1 MRFDKGKI
9 KDYYLFT
16 TDVENVF
23 INEYMTEAP
32 GDYVKAYLYGL
43 FCSEHG
49 MALKSALMA
58 EVLRMD
64 EDRLREA
71 WEYWERMN
79 VVEIREDEDDYTV
92 IFLNL
97 REQLYSGEQAALK
110 AASKPAEK
118 EEADVIGSGSEGDF
132 RKLTEAAE
140 DMLGRPLNGKELQ
153 EIGSW
158 TKDLG
163 VTDEVIYEAFDYCTE
178 IGKTG
183 INYISKV
190 VLAWAKEGLKTGDMV
205 KAYLEKTSERQ
216 GSYRRILNSLGLK
229 RNITEAERRMVDSW
243 MDEMHFSMDRILEA
257 CEKAGFTQNPNLRY
271 VNKVLENWKQEA
283 DTWGRDVNQ
292 RVNVSQNTLNKYYE
306 YLRSQAEKRAEG
318 RRREVYDKLPEI
330 RQIDINLQSL
340 SSRIS
345 RGLLGG
351 STVSDMDSVKQEI
364 RNLEKERA
372 ILLTENNYALDYT
385 DVKYLCPKCSDTGI
399 DENGRR
405 CSCARER
412 MGEAELWQNG
422 KL

>member
-1 MRFDKGKI
+1 MKFDKGKT

-32 GDYVKAYLYGL
+32 GEYVKAYLYGL

-49 MALKSALMA
+49 MELKSALMA
-58 EVLRMD
+58 EVLHMD

-79 VVEIREDEDDYTV
+79 VVAIEEEDDDYTV
-92 IFLNL
+92 VFLSL
-97 REQLYSGEQAALK
+97 REQLFSGEQGVERAIEM
-110 AASKPAEK
+110 SDEVIDED
-118 EEADVIGSGSEGDF
+118 EEF
-132 RKLTEAAE
+132 KRLTEAAE
-140 DMLGRPLNGKELQ
+140 DLLGRPLNGRELQ

-158 TKDLG
+158 TKELG
-163 VTDEVIYEAFDYCTE
+163 VPVEVIYEAFDYCAE
-178 IGKTG
+178 IGKTS

-190 VLAWAKEGLKTGDMV
+190 ILAWAKEGLTNREMV
-205 KAYLEKTSERQ
+205 KEFLEKTSERQ
-216 GSYRRILNSLGLK
+216 GIYRKILNSLGLK
-229 RNITEAERRMVDSW
+229 RNVTEAEKRLVDSW
-243 MDEMHFSMDRILEA
+243 LDDMKFSLERILEA
-257 CEKAGFTQNPNLRY
+257 CEKAGFTQSPNLRY

-306 YLRSQAEKRAEG
+306 YLRNQAEKRAEG
-318 RRREVYDKLPEI
+318 RRQEVYNKLPEI

-340 SSRIS
+340 SSKIS

-351 STVSDMDSVKQEI
+351 STVQDMNTVRQEI

-399 DENGRR
+399 DENGQR

>member
-1 MRFDKGKI
+1 MKFDKGKT

-32 GDYVKAYLYGL
+32 GEYVKAYLYGL

-49 MALKSALMA
+49 MELKSALMA
-58 EVLRMD
+58 EVLHMD

-79 VVEIREDEDDYTV
+79 VVAIEEEEDDYTV
-92 IFLNL
+92 VFLSL
-97 REQLYSGEQAALK
+97 REQLFSGEQGVERAIDM
-110 AASKPAEK
+110 SDEVMDED
-118 EEADVIGSGSEGDF
+118 EEF
-132 RKLTEAAE
+132 KRLTEAAE
-140 DMLGRPLNGKELQ
+140 DMLGRPLNGRELQ
-153 EIGSW
+153 EIDSW
-158 TKDLG
+158 TKELG
-163 VTDEVIYEAFDYCTE
+163 VPGEVIHEAFDYCVE
-178 IGKTG
+178 IGKPS

-190 VLAWAKEGLKTGDMV
+190 ILAWAKEGLTDRKMV
-205 KAYLEKTSERQ
+205 KEYLEKTSERQ
-216 GSYRRILNSLGLK
+216 GIYRRILNSLGLK
-229 RNITEAERRMVDSW
+229 RNVTEAEKRLVDSW
-243 MDEMHFSMDRILEA
+243 LDDMKFSPERILEA
-257 CEKAGFTQNPNLRY
+257 CEKAGFTQSPNLRY

-306 YLRSQAEKRAEG
+306 YLRNQAEKRAEG
-318 RRREVYDKLPEI
+318 RRQEVYNKLPEI

-340 SSRIS
+340 SSKIS

-351 STVSDMDSVKQEI
+351 STVQDMNSVRQEI

-399 DENGRR
+399 DENGQR
-405 CSCARER
+405 CSCTRER

>member
-1 MRFDKGKI
+1 MKFDKGKI

-49 MALKSALMA
+49 MALKAALMA

-79 VVEIREDEDDYTV
+79 VVSIEEEEDDYTIV
-92 IFLNL
+92 FLNL
-97 REQLYSGEQAALK
+97 REQLFSGEQGVERAIEMSDEPYDKDTAFK
-110 AASKPAEK
+110 
-118 EEADVIGSGSEGDF
+118 
-132 RKLTEAAE
+132 RLTEAAE

-158 TKDLG
+158 TSEFG
-163 VTDEVIYEAFDYCTE
+163 ISDEVIYEAFDYCSG

-183 INYISKV
+183 INYVSKV
-190 VLAWAKEGLKTGDMV
+190 VLAWAKEGLRTREMV
-205 KAYLEKTSERQ
+205 KEYLEKTSERQ
-216 GSYRRILNSLGLK
+216 GAYRRILNSLGLK
-229 RNITEAERRMVDSW
+229 RNITEAEKRLVDSW
-243 MDEMHFSMDRILEA
+243 LDHMHFSMERVLEA
-257 CEKAGFTQNPNLRY
+257 CEKAGFTQSPNLRY

-283 DTWGRDVNQ
+283 DAWGRDVNQ
-292 RVNVSQNTLNKYYE
+292 RTNVSQNTLNKYYE
-306 YLRSQAEKRAEG
+306 YLRNQAEKRAEG
-318 RRREVYDKLPEI
+318 RKQEVYDKLPEI

-351 STVSDMDSVKQEI
+351 SSVQDMNSIRQEI
-364 RNLEKERA
+364 RDLEKERA

-385 DVKYLCPKCSDTGI
+385 DVKYLCAKCGDTGI
-399 DENGRR
+399 DENGQR
-405 CSCARER
+405 CSCAKER

-422 KL
+422 RL

>member
-1 MRFDKGKI
+1 MKFDKGKT

-32 GDYVKAYLYGL
+32 GEYVKAYLYGL

-49 MALKSALMA
+49 MELKSALMA
-58 EVLRMD
+58 EVLHMD

-79 VVEIREDEDDYTV
+79 VVAIEEEEDDYTV
-92 IFLNL
+92 VFLSL
-97 REQLYSGEQAALK
+97 REQLFSGEQGVERAIDM
-110 AASKPAEK
+110 SDEVMDED
-118 EEADVIGSGSEGDF
+118 EEF
-132 RKLTEAAE
+132 KRLTEAAE
-140 DMLGRPLNGKELQ
+140 DMLGRPLNGRELQ
-153 EIGSW
+153 EIDSW
-158 TKDLG
+158 TKELG
-163 VTDEVIYEAFDYCTE
+163 VPGEVIHEAFDYCVE
-178 IGKTG
+178 IGKPS

-190 VLAWAKEGLKTGDMV
+190 ILAWAKEGLTNREMV
-205 KAYLEKTSERQ
+205 KEFLEKTSERQ
-216 GSYRRILNSLGLK
+216 GIYRKILNSLGLK
-229 RNITEAERRMVDSW
+229 RNVTEAEKRLVDSW
-243 MDEMHFSMDRILEA
+243 LDDMKFSLERILEA
-257 CEKAGFTQNPNLRY
+257 CEKAGFTQSPNLRY

-306 YLRSQAEKRAEG
+306 YLRNQAEKRAEG
-318 RRREVYDKLPEI
+318 RRQEVYNKLPEI

-340 SSRIS
+340 SSKIS

-351 STVSDMDSVKQEI
+351 STVQDMNSVRQEI

-385 DVKYLCPKCSDTGI
+385 DVKYLCSKCSDTGI
-399 DENGRR
+399 DENGQR

>member
-1 MRFDKGKI
+1 MKFDKGKT

-16 TDVENVF
+16 TDVENVY

-32 GDYVKAYLYGL
+32 GEYVKAYLYGL

-49 MALKSALMA
+49 MELKSALMA
-58 EVLRMD
+58 EVLHMD

-79 VVEIREDEDDYTV
+79 VVAIEEEDDDYTV
-92 IFLNL
+92 IFLSL
-97 REQLYSGEQAALK
+97 REQLFSGEQGVERAIEM
-110 AASKPAEK
+110 SDEVIDGD
-118 EEADVIGSGSEGDF
+118 EEF
-132 RKLTEAAE
+132 KRLTEAAE
-140 DMLGRPLNGKELQ
+140 DMLGRPLNGRELQ
-153 EIGSW
+153 EIDSW
-158 TKDLG
+158 TKELG
-163 VTDEVIYEAFDYCTE
+163 VPGEVIHEAFDYCVE
-178 IGKTG
+178 IGKPS

-190 VLAWAKEGLKTGDMV
+190 ILAWAKEGLTDRKMV
-205 KAYLEKTSERQ
+205 KEYLEKTSERQ
-216 GSYRRILNSLGLK
+216 GIYRRILNSLGLK
-229 RNITEAERRMVDSW
+229 RNVTEAEKRLVDSW
-243 MDEMHFSMDRILEA
+243 LDDMKFSPERILEA
-257 CEKAGFTQNPNLRY
+257 CEKAGFTQSPNLRY

-306 YLRSQAEKRAEG
+306 YLRNQAEKRAEG
-318 RRREVYDKLPEI
+318 RRQEVYNKLPEI

-340 SSRIS
+340 SSKIS

-351 STVSDMDSVKQEI
+351 STVQDMNSVRQEI

-399 DENGRR
+399 DENGQR
-405 CSCARER
+405 CSCTRER

>member
-1 MRFDKGKI
+1 MKFDKGKT

-16 TDVENVF
+16 TDVENVY

-32 GDYVKAYLYGL
+32 GEYVKAYLYGL

-49 MALKSALMA
+49 MELKSALMA
-58 EVLRMD
+58 EVLHMD

-79 VVEIREDEDDYTV
+79 VVAIEEEDDDYTV
-92 IFLNL
+92 IFLSL
-97 REQLYSGEQAALK
+97 REQLFSGEQGVERAIEM
-110 AASKPAEK
+110 SDEVIDGD
-118 EEADVIGSGSEGDF
+118 EEF
-132 RKLTEAAE
+132 KRLTEAAE
-140 DMLGRPLNGKELQ
+140 DMLGRPLNGRELQ

-158 TKDLG
+158 TNELG
-163 VTDEVIYEAFDYCTE
+163 VSGEVIQEAFDYCIE
-178 IGKTG
+178 IGKPS
-183 INYISKV
+183 INYISTV
-190 VLAWAKEGLKTGDMV
+190 ILAWAKEGLTDREMV
-205 KAYLEKTSERQ
+205 KEYLEKNSERQ
-216 GSYRRILNSLGLK
+216 GIYRKILNSLGLK
-229 RNITEAERRMVDSW
+229 RNVTEAEKRLVDSW
-243 MDEMHFSMDRILEA
+243 LDDMKFSLERILEA
-257 CEKAGFTQNPNLRY
+257 CEKAGFTQSPNLRY

-306 YLRSQAEKRAEG
+306 YLRNQAEKRAEG
-318 RRREVYDKLPEI
+318 RRQEVYNKLPEI

-340 SSRIS
+340 SSKIS

-351 STVSDMDSVKQEI
+351 STVQDMNTVRQEI

-385 DVKYLCPKCSDTGI
+385 DVKYLCPKCGDTGI
-399 DENGRR
+399 DENGQR

>member
-1 MRFDKGKI
+1 MKFDKGKT

-16 TDVENVF
+16 TDVENVY

-32 GDYVKAYLYGL
+32 GEYVKAYLYGL

-49 MALKSALMA
+49 MELKSALMA
-58 EVLRMD
+58 EVLHMD

-79 VVEIREDEDDYTV
+79 VVAIEEEEDDYTV
-92 IFLNL
+92 VFLSL
-97 REQLYSGEQAALK
+97 REQLFSGEQGVERAIDM
-110 AASKPAEK
+110 SDEVMDED
-118 EEADVIGSGSEGDF
+118 EEF
-132 RKLTEAAE
+132 KHLTEAAE
-140 DMLGRPLNGKELQ
+140 DMLGRPLNGRELQ
-153 EIGSW
+153 EIDSW
-158 TKDLG
+158 TKELG
-163 VTDEVIYEAFDYCTE
+163 VPGEVIHEAFDYCVE
-178 IGKTG
+178 IGKPS

-190 VLAWAKEGLKTGDMV
+190 ILAWAKEGLTDREMV
-205 KAYLEKTSERQ
+205 KEYLEKTSERQ
-216 GSYRRILNSLGLK
+216 GIYRRILNSLGLK
-229 RNITEAERRMVDSW
+229 RNVTEAEKRLVDSW
-243 MDEMHFSMDRILEA
+243 LDDMKFSPERILEA
-257 CEKAGFTQNPNLRY
+257 CEKAGFTQSPNLRY

-306 YLRSQAEKRAEG
+306 YLRNQAEKRAEG
-318 RRREVYDKLPEI
+318 RRQEVYNKLPEI

-340 SSRIS
+340 SSKIS

-351 STVSDMDSVKQEI
+351 STVQDMNSVRQEI

-399 DENGRR
+399 DENGQR
-405 CSCARER
+405 CSCTRER

>member
-1 MRFDKGKI
+1 MKFDKGKT

-32 GDYVKAYLYGL
+32 GEYVKAYLYGL

-49 MALKSALMA
+49 MELKSALMA
-58 EVLRMD
+58 EVLHMD

-79 VVEIREDEDDYTV
+79 VVAIEEEDDDYTV
-92 IFLNL
+92 IFLSL
-97 REQLYSGEQAALK
+97 REQLFSGEQGVERAIEM
-110 AASKPAEK
+110 SDEVIDED
-118 EEADVIGSGSEGDF
+118 EEF
-132 RKLTEAAE
+132 KRLTEAAE
-140 DMLGRPLNGKELQ
+140 DLLGRPLNGRELQ

-158 TKDLG
+158 TKELG
-163 VTDEVIYEAFDYCTE
+163 VPVEVIYEAFDYCAE
-178 IGKTG
+178 IGKTS

-190 VLAWAKEGLKTGDMV
+190 ILAWAKEGLTNREMV
-205 KAYLEKTSERQ
+205 KEFLEKTSERQ
-216 GSYRRILNSLGLK
+216 GIYRKILNSLGLK
-229 RNITEAERRMVDSW
+229 RNVTEAEKRLVDSW
-243 MDEMHFSMDRILEA
+243 LDDMKFSLERILEA
-257 CEKAGFTQNPNLRY
+257 CEKAGFTQSPNLRY

-306 YLRSQAEKRAEG
+306 YLRNQAEKRAEG
-318 RRREVYDKLPEI
+318 RRQEVYNKLPEI

-340 SSRIS
+340 SSKIS

-351 STVSDMDSVKQEI
+351 STVQDMNSVRQEI

-399 DENGRR
+399 DENGQR
-405 CSCARER
+405 CSCTRER

>member
-1 MRFDKGKI
+1 MKFDKGKT

-32 GDYVKAYLYGL
+32 GEYVKAYLYGL

-49 MALKSALMA
+49 MELKSALMA
-58 EVLRMD
+58 EVLHMD

-79 VVEIREDEDDYTV
+79 VVAIEEEDDDYTV
-92 IFLNL
+92 VFLSL
-97 REQLYSGEQAALK
+97 REQLFSGEQGVERAIDM
-110 AASKPAEK
+110 SDEVMDED
-118 EEADVIGSGSEGDF
+118 EEF
-132 RKLTEAAE
+132 KRLTEAAE
-140 DMLGRPLNGKELQ
+140 DMLGRPLNGRDLQ
-153 EIGSW
+153 EIDSW
-158 TKDLG
+158 TKELG
-163 VTDEVIYEAFDYCTE
+163 VPGEVIHEAFDYCVE
-178 IGKTG
+178 IGKPS

-190 VLAWAKEGLKTGDMV
+190 ILAWAKEGLTDRKMV
-205 KAYLEKTSERQ
+205 KEYLEKTSERQ
-216 GSYRRILNSLGLK
+216 GIYRRILNSLGLK
-229 RNITEAERRMVDSW
+229 RNVTEAEKRLVDSW
-243 MDEMHFSMDRILEA
+243 LDDMKFSPERILEA
-257 CEKAGFTQNPNLRY
+257 CEKAGFTQSPNLRY

-306 YLRSQAEKRAEG
+306 YLRNQAEKRAEG
-318 RRREVYDKLPEI
+318 RRQEVYNKLPEI

-340 SSRIS
+340 SSKIS

-351 STVSDMDSVKQEI
+351 STVQDMNSVRQEI

-399 DENGRR
+399 DENGQR
-405 CSCARER
+405 CSCTRER

>member
-178 IGKTG
+178 ILARGLAN
-183 INYISKV
+183 IYWNFDPDV
-190 VLAWAKEGLKTGDMV
+190 VVVGGSIDAHHPVYLQTALK
-205 KAYLEKTSERQ
+205 K
-216 GSYRRILNSLGLK
+216 
-229 RNITEAERRMVDSW
+229 AERYLPAPDSL
-243 MDEMHFSMDRILEA
+243 HI
-257 CEKAGFTQNPNLRY
+257 EKARFGDD
-271 VNKVLENWKQEA
+271 A
-283 DTWGRDVNQ
+283 
-292 RVNVSQNTLNKYYE
+292 
-306 YLRSQAEKRAEG
+306 
-318 RRREVYDKLPEI
+318 
-330 RQIDINLQSL
+330 
-340 SSRIS
+340 
-345 RGLLGG
+345 GLVG
-351 STVSDMDSVKQEI
+351 
-364 RNLEKERA
+364 A
-372 ILLTENNYALDYT
+372 ALL
-385 DVKYLCPKCSDTGI
+385 VG
-399 DENGRR
+399 
-405 CSCARER
+405 
-412 MGEAELWQNG
+412 
-422 KL
+422 

>member
-1 MRFDKGKI
+1 MKFDKGKT

-16 TDVENVF
+16 TDVENVY

-32 GDYVKAYLYGL
+32 GEYVKAYLYGL

-49 MALKSALMA
+49 MELKSALMA
-58 EVLRMD
+58 EVLHMD

-79 VVEIREDEDDYTV
+79 VVAIEEEEDDYTV
-92 IFLNL
+92 VFLSL
-97 REQLYSGEQAALK
+97 REQLFSGEQGVERAIDM
-110 AASKPAEK
+110 SDEVMDED
-118 EEADVIGSGSEGDF
+118 EEF
-132 RKLTEAAE
+132 KRLTEAAE
-140 DMLGRPLNGKELQ
+140 DMLGRPLNGRELQ
-153 EIGSW
+153 EIDSW
-158 TKDLG
+158 TKELG
-163 VTDEVIYEAFDYCTE
+163 VPGEVIHEAFDYCVE
-178 IGKTG
+178 IGKPS

-190 VLAWAKEGLKTGDMV
+190 ILAWAKEGLTNREMV
-205 KAYLEKTSERQ
+205 REYLEKTSERQ
-216 GSYRRILNSLGLK
+216 GIYRRILNSLGLK
-229 RNITEAERRMVDSW
+229 RNVTEAEKRLVDSW
-243 MDEMHFSMDRILEA
+243 LDDMKFSPERILEA
-257 CEKAGFTQNPNLRY
+257 CEKAGFTQSPNLRY

-306 YLRSQAEKRAEG
+306 YLRNQAEKRAEG
-318 RRREVYDKLPEI
+318 RRQEVYNKLPEI

-340 SSRIS
+340 SSKIS

-351 STVSDMDSVKQEI
+351 STVQDMNSVRQEI

-399 DENGRR
+399 DENGQR
-405 CSCARER
+405 CSCTRER

>member
-1 MRFDKGKI
+1 MKFDKGKT

-16 TDVENVF
+16 TDVENVY

-32 GDYVKAYLYGL
+32 GEYVKAYLYGL

-49 MALKSALMA
+49 MELKSALMA
-58 EVLRMD
+58 EVLHMD

-79 VVEIREDEDDYTV
+79 VVAIEEEDDDYTV
-92 IFLNL
+92 VFLSL
-97 REQLYSGEQAALK
+97 REQLFSGEQGVERAIDM
-110 AASKPAEK
+110 SDEVMDED
-118 EEADVIGSGSEGDF
+118 EEF
-132 RKLTEAAE
+132 KRLTEAAE
-140 DMLGRPLNGKELQ
+140 DMLGRPLNGRELQ
-153 EIGSW
+153 EIDSW
-158 TKDLG
+158 TKELG
-163 VTDEVIYEAFDYCTE
+163 VPGEVIHEAFDYCVE
-178 IGKTG
+178 IGKPS

-190 VLAWAKEGLKTGDMV
+190 ILAWAKEGLTDRKMV
-205 KAYLEKTSERQ
+205 KEYLEKTSERQ
-216 GSYRRILNSLGLK
+216 GIYRRILNSLGLK
-229 RNITEAERRMVDSW
+229 RNVTEAEKRLVDSW
-243 MDEMHFSMDRILEA
+243 LDDMKFSPERILEA
-257 CEKAGFTQNPNLRY
+257 CEKAGFTQSPNLRY

-306 YLRSQAEKRAEG
+306 YLRNQAEKRAEG
-318 RRREVYDKLPEI
+318 RRQEVYNKLPEI

-340 SSRIS
+340 SSKIS

-351 STVSDMDSVKQEI
+351 STVQDMNSVRQEI

-399 DENGRR
+399 DENGQR
-405 CSCARER
+405 CSCTRER

>member
-1 MRFDKGKI
+1 MKFDKGKT

-16 TDVENVF
+16 TDVENVY

-32 GDYVKAYLYGL
+32 GEYVKAYLYGL

-49 MALKSALMA
+49 MELKSALMA
-58 EVLRMD
+58 EVLHMD

-79 VVEIREDEDDYTV
+79 VVAIEEEEDDYTV
-92 IFLNL
+92 VFLSL
-97 REQLYSGEQAALK
+97 REQLFSGEQGVERAIDM
-110 AASKPAEK
+110 SDEVMDED
-118 EEADVIGSGSEGDF
+118 EEF
-132 RKLTEAAE
+132 KHLTEAAE
-140 DMLGRPLNGKELQ
+140 DMLGRPLNGRELQ
-153 EIGSW
+153 EIDSW
-158 TKDLG
+158 TKELG
-163 VTDEVIYEAFDYCTE
+163 VPGEVIHEAFDYCVE
-178 IGKTG
+178 IGKPS

-190 VLAWAKEGLKTGDMV
+190 ILAWAKEGLTDREMV
-205 KAYLEKTSERQ
+205 KEYLEKTSERQ
-216 GSYRRILNSLGLK
+216 GIYRRILNSLGLK
-229 RNITEAERRMVDSW
+229 RNVTEAEKRLVDSW
-243 MDEMHFSMDRILEA
+243 LDDMKFSPERILEA
-257 CEKAGFTQNPNLRY
+257 CEKAGFTQSPNLRY

-306 YLRSQAEKRAEG
+306 YLRNQAEKRAEG
-318 RRREVYDKLPEI
+318 RRQEVYNKLPEI

-340 SSRIS
+340 SSKIS

-351 STVSDMDSVKQEI
+351 STVQDMNTVRQEI

-399 DENGRR
+399 DENGQR
-405 CSCARER
+405 CSCTRER

>member
-1 MRFDKGKI
+1 MKFDKGKT

-49 MALKSALMA
+49 MELKTALMA
-58 EVLRMD
+58 EVLHME
-64 EDRLREA
+64 EDRLRDA

-79 VVEIREDEDDYTV
+79 IVAIEEEEDDYTV
-92 IFLNL
+92 VFMSL
-97 REQLYSGEQAALK
+97 REQLFSGEQGVERAIEM
-110 AASKPAEK
+110 SDEVIDED
-118 EEADVIGSGSEGDF
+118 EEF
-132 RKLTEAAE
+132 KRLTEDAE
-140 DMLGRPLNGKELQ
+140 DMLGRPLNGRELQ

-158 TKDLG
+158 TKELG
-163 VTDEVIYEAFDYCTE
+163 VPAEVIREAFDYCTE

-190 VLAWAKEGLKTGDMV
+190 ILAWAKEGLTTKEMV
-205 KAYLEKTSERQ
+205 IEYLEKTSERQ
-216 GSYRRILNSLGLK
+216 GIYRRILNSLGLK
-229 RNITEAERRMVDSW
+229 RNITEAEKRLVDSW
-243 MDEMHFSMDRILEA
+243 LDDMKFSLERILEA
-257 CEKAGFTQNPNLRY
+257 CEKAGFTQSPNLRY

-283 DTWGRDVNQ
+283 DSWGRDVNQ

-306 YLRSQAEKRAEG
+306 YLRTQAEKRAEG
-318 RRREVYDKLPEI
+318 RRQEVYNKLPEI

-340 SSRIS
+340 SSKIS

-351 STVSDMDSVKQEI
+351 STVQDMNSVRQEI

-385 DVKYLCPKCSDTGI
+385 DVKYLCSKCSDTGI
-399 DENGRR
+399 DENGQR
-405 CSCARER
+405 CSCTRER

>member
-1 MRFDKGKI
+1 MKFDKGKT

-16 TDVENVF
+16 TDVENVY

-32 GDYVKAYLYGL
+32 GEYVKAYLYGL

-49 MALKSALMA
+49 MELKSALMA
-58 EVLRMD
+58 EVLHMD

-79 VVEIREDEDDYTV
+79 VVAIEEDEEDYTV
-92 IFLNL
+92 IFLSL
-97 REQLYSGEQAALK
+97 REQLFSGEQGVDRAIEM
-110 AASKPAEK
+110 SDEVIDEG
-118 EEADVIGSGSEGDF
+118 EEL
-132 RKLTEAAE
+132 RNLTEAAE
-140 DMLGRPLNGKELQ
+140 DMLGRPLNGRELQ
-153 EIGSW
+153 EISSW
-158 TKDLG
+158 TNDLG
-163 VTDEVIYEAFDYCTE
+163 VTAEVIYEAFDYCSE
-178 IGKTG
+178 IGKTS

-190 VLAWAKEGLKTGDMV
+190 VLAWAKEGLTTREMV
-205 KAYLEKTSERQ
+205 KEYLERTSERQ
-216 GSYRRILNSLGLK
+216 GVYRKILNSLGLK
-229 RNITEAERRMVDSW
+229 RNITEAEKRLVDSW
-243 MDEMHFSMDRILEA
+243 LDDMKFSLERILEA
-257 CEKAGFTQNPNLRY
+257 CEKAGFTQSPNLRY

-306 YLRSQAEKRAEG
+306 YLRNQAEKRAEG
-318 RRREVYDKLPEI
+318 RRQEVYNKLPEI

-340 SSRIS
+340 SSKIS

-351 STVSDMDSVKQEI
+351 STVQDMNTVRQEI

-399 DENGRR
+399 DENGQR

>member
-43 FCSEHG
+43 FCSGYG
-49 MALKSALMA
+49 MELKPALLA

-79 VVEIREDEDDYTV
+79 VVDITEEEDGYTV
-92 IFLNL
+92 VFRNL
-97 REQLYSGEQAALK
+97 REQLYSGEHEEEK
-110 AASKPAEK
+110 AEEPVT
-118 EEADVIGSGSEGDF
+118 EEAAVPAAGTDEDF
-132 RKLTEAAE
+132 RKLTNAAE

-158 TKDLG
+158 TRELG
-163 VTDEVIYEAFDYCTE
+163 VTDEVIFEAFDYCSE
-178 IGKTG
+178 MGKTG

-229 RNITEAERRMVDSW
+229 RNITEAEKRMVDGW
-243 MDEMHFSMDRILEA
+243 LDDMHFSMDRILEA
-257 CEKAGFTQNPNLRY
+257 CEKAGFTQSPNLRY

-283 DTWGRDVNQ
+283 DSWGRDVNQ

-306 YLRSQAEKRAEG
+306 YLRNQAEVRAEG

-340 SSRIS
+340 SSKIS

-351 STVSDMDSVKQEI
+351 STVSDMDSIKKEI
-364 RNLEKERA
+364 RDLEKERA
-372 ILLTENNYALDYT
+372 ILLTENNFALDYT
-385 DVKYLCPKCSDTGI
+385 DIKYLCPKCSDTGI
-399 DENGRR
+399 DEKGRR

>member
-1 MRFDKGKI
+1 MKFDKGKT

-32 GDYVKAYLYGL
+32 GEYVKAYLYGL

-49 MALKSALMA
+49 MELKSALMA
-58 EVLRMD
+58 EVLHMD

-79 VVEIREDEDDYTV
+79 VVAIEEEEDDYTV
-92 IFLNL
+92 VFLSL
-97 REQLYSGEQAALK
+97 REQLFSGEQGVERAIDM
-110 AASKPAEK
+110 SDEVMDED
-118 EEADVIGSGSEGDF
+118 EEF
-132 RKLTEAAE
+132 KRLTEAAE
-140 DMLGRPLNGKELQ
+140 DMLGRPLNGRELQ
-153 EIGSW
+153 EIDSW
-158 TKDLG
+158 TKELG
-163 VTDEVIYEAFDYCTE
+163 VPGEVIHEAFDYCVE
-178 IGKTG
+178 IGKPS

-190 VLAWAKEGLKTGDMV
+190 ILAWAKEGLTDREMV
-205 KAYLEKTSERQ
+205 TEYLEKTSERQ
-216 GSYRRILNSLGLK
+216 GIYRRILNSLGLK
-229 RNITEAERRMVDSW
+229 RNVTGAEKRLVDSW
-243 MDEMHFSMDRILEA
+243 LDDMKFSPERKLEA
-257 CEKAGFTQNPNLRY
+257 CEKAGFTQSPNLRY

-306 YLRSQAEKRAEG
+306 YLRNQAEKRAEG
-318 RRREVYDKLPEI
+318 RRQEVYNKLPEI

-340 SSRIS
+340 SSKIS

-351 STVSDMDSVKQEI
+351 STVQDMNTVRQEI

-399 DENGRR
+399 DENGQR

>member
-1 MRFDKGKI
+1 MKFDKGKT

-32 GDYVKAYLYGL
+32 GEYVKAYLYGL

-49 MALKSALMA
+49 MELKSALMA
-58 EVLRMD
+58 EVLHMD

-79 VVEIREDEDDYTV
+79 VVAIEEEDDDYTV
-92 IFLNL
+92 VFLSL
-97 REQLYSGEQAALK
+97 REQLFSGEQGVERAIDM
-110 AASKPAEK
+110 SDEVMDED
-118 EEADVIGSGSEGDF
+118 EEF
-132 RKLTEAAE
+132 KRLTEAAE
-140 DMLGRPLNGKELQ
+140 DMLGRPLNGRELQ
-153 EIGSW
+153 EIDSW
-158 TKDLG
+158 TKELG
-163 VTDEVIYEAFDYCTE
+163 VPGEVIHEAFDYCVE
-178 IGKTG
+178 IGKPS

-190 VLAWAKEGLKTGDMV
+190 ILAWAKEGLTDREMV
-205 KAYLEKTSERQ
+205 KEYLEKTSERQ
-216 GSYRRILNSLGLK
+216 GIYRRILNSLGLK
-229 RNITEAERRMVDSW
+229 RNVTEAEKRLVDSW
-243 MDEMHFSMDRILEA
+243 LDDMKFSPERILEA
-257 CEKAGFTQNPNLRY
+257 CEKAGFTQSPNLRY

-306 YLRSQAEKRAEG
+306 YLRNQAEKRAEG
-318 RRREVYDKLPEI
+318 RRQEVYNKLPEI

-340 SSRIS
+340 SSKIS

-351 STVSDMDSVKQEI
+351 STVQDMNSVRQEI

-399 DENGRR
+399 DENGQR
-405 CSCARER
+405 CSCTRER

>member
-1 MRFDKGKI
+1 MKFDKGKT

-32 GDYVKAYLYGL
+32 GEYVKAYLYGL

-49 MALKSALMA
+49 MELKSALMA
-58 EVLRMD
+58 EVLHMD

-79 VVEIREDEDDYTV
+79 VVAIEEEDDDYTV
-92 IFLNL
+92 VFLSL
-97 REQLYSGEQAALK
+97 REQLFSGEQGVERAIDM
-110 AASKPAEK
+110 SDEVMDED
-118 EEADVIGSGSEGDF
+118 EEF
-132 RKLTEAAE
+132 KRLTEAAE
-140 DMLGRPLNGKELQ
+140 DMLGRPLNGRELQ
-153 EIGSW
+153 EIDSW
-158 TKDLG
+158 TKELG
-163 VTDEVIYEAFDYCTE
+163 VPGEVIHEAFDYCVE
-178 IGKTG
+178 IGKPS

-190 VLAWAKEGLKTGDMV
+190 ILAWAKEGLTDRKMV
-205 KAYLEKTSERQ
+205 KEYLEKTSERQ
-216 GSYRRILNSLGLK
+216 GIYRRILNSLGLK
-229 RNITEAERRMVDSW
+229 RNVTEAEKRLVDSW
-243 MDEMHFSMDRILEA
+243 LDDMKFSPERILEA
-257 CEKAGFTQNPNLRY
+257 CEKAGFTQSPNLRY

-306 YLRSQAEKRAEG
+306 YLRNQAEKRAEG
-318 RRREVYDKLPEI
+318 RRQEVYNKLPEI

-340 SSRIS
+340 SSKIS

-351 STVSDMDSVKQEI
+351 STVQDMNSVRQEI

-399 DENGRR
+399 DENGQR
-405 CSCARER
+405 CSCTRER

>member
-1 MRFDKGKI
+1 MKFDKGKT

-32 GDYVKAYLYGL
+32 GEYVKAYLYGL

-49 MALKSALMA
+49 MELKSALMA
-58 EVLRMD
+58 EVLHMD

-79 VVEIREDEDDYTV
+79 VVAIEEEDDDYTV
-92 IFLNL
+92 VFLSL
-97 REQLYSGEQAALK
+97 REQLFSGEQGVERAIEM
-110 AASKPAEK
+110 SDEVIDED
-118 EEADVIGSGSEGDF
+118 EEF
-132 RKLTEAAE
+132 KRLTEAAE
-140 DMLGRPLNGKELQ
+140 DLLGRPLNGRELQ

-158 TKDLG
+158 TKELG
-163 VTDEVIYEAFDYCTE
+163 VPVEVIYEAFDYCAE
-178 IGKTG
+178 IGKTS

-190 VLAWAKEGLKTGDMV
+190 ILAWAKEGLTNREMV
-205 KAYLEKTSERQ
+205 KEFLEKTSERQ
-216 GSYRRILNSLGLK
+216 GSYRKILNSLGLK
-229 RNITEAERRMVDSW
+229 RNVTEAEKRLVDSW
-243 MDEMHFSMDRILEA
+243 LDDMKFSLERILEA
-257 CEKAGFTQNPNLRY
+257 CEKAGFTQSPNLRY

-283 DTWGRDVNQ
+283 DAWGRDVNQ

-306 YLRSQAEKRAEG
+306 YLRNQAEKRAEG
-318 RRREVYDKLPEI
+318 RRQEVYNKLPEI

-340 SSRIS
+340 SSKIS

-351 STVSDMDSVKQEI
+351 STVQDMNTVRQEI

-399 DENGRR
+399 DENGQR
-405 CSCARER
+405 CSCTRER

>member
-1 MRFDKGKI
+1 MKFDKGKT

-16 TDVENVF
+16 TDVENVY

-32 GDYVKAYLYGL
+32 GEYVKAYLYGL

-49 MALKSALMA
+49 MELKSALMA
-58 EVLRMD
+58 EVLHMD

-79 VVEIREDEDDYTV
+79 VVAIEEEDDDYTV
-92 IFLNL
+92 VFLSL
-97 REQLYSGEQAALK
+97 REQLFSGEQGVERAMDM
-110 AASKPAEK
+110 SDEGMDED
-118 EEADVIGSGSEGDF
+118 EEF
-132 RKLTEAAE
+132 KRLTEAAE
-140 DMLGRPLNGKELQ
+140 DMLGRPLNGRELQ
-153 EIGSW
+153 EIDSW
-158 TKDLG
+158 TKELG
-163 VTDEVIYEAFDYCTE
+163 VPGEVIHEAFDYCVE
-178 IGKTG
+178 IGKPS

-190 VLAWAKEGLKTGDMV
+190 ILAWAKEGLTDRKMV
-205 KAYLEKTSERQ
+205 KEYLEKTSERQ
-216 GSYRRILNSLGLK
+216 GIYRRILNSLGLK
-229 RNITEAERRMVDSW
+229 RNVTEAEKRLVDSW
-243 MDEMHFSMDRILEA
+243 LDDMKFSPERILEA
-257 CEKAGFTQNPNLRY
+257 CEKAGFTQSPNLRY

-306 YLRSQAEKRAEG
+306 YLRNQAEKRAEG
-318 RRREVYDKLPEI
+318 RRQEVYNKLPEI

-340 SSRIS
+340 SSKIS

-351 STVSDMDSVKQEI
+351 STVQDMNSVRQEI

-399 DENGRR
+399 DENGQR
-405 CSCARER
+405 CSCTRER

>member
-1 MRFDKGKI
+1 
-9 KDYYLFT
+9 
-16 TDVENVF
+16 
-23 INEYMTEAP
+23 MTEAP
-32 GDYVKAYLYGL
+32 GEYVKAYLYGL

-49 MALKSALMA
+49 MELKSALMA
-58 EVLRMD
+58 EVLHMD
-64 EDRLREA
+64 EDRLRDA

-79 VVEIREDEDDYTV
+79 VVAIEEEDDDYTV
-92 IFLNL
+92 IFLSL
-97 REQLYSGEQAALK
+97 REQLFSGEQGVERAIEM
-110 AASKPAEK
+110 SDEVIDGD
-118 EEADVIGSGSEGDF
+118 EEF
-132 RKLTEAAE
+132 KRLTEAAE
-140 DMLGRPLNGKELQ
+140 DMLGRPLNGRELQ

-158 TKDLG
+158 TNELG
-163 VTDEVIYEAFDYCTE
+163 VSGEVIQEAFDYCIE
-178 IGKTG
+178 IGKPS

-190 VLAWAKEGLKTGDMV
+190 ILAWAKEGLTDREMV
-205 KAYLEKTSERQ
+205 KEYLEKTSERQ
-216 GSYRRILNSLGLK
+216 GIYRRILNSLGLK
-229 RNITEAERRMVDSW
+229 RNVTEAEKRLVDSW
-243 MDEMHFSMDRILEA
+243 LDDMKFSLERILEA
-257 CEKAGFTQNPNLRY
+257 CEKAGFTQSPNLRY

-306 YLRSQAEKRAEG
+306 YLRNQAEKRAEG
-318 RRREVYDKLPEI
+318 RRQEVYNKLPEI

-340 SSRIS
+340 SSKIS

-351 STVSDMDSVKQEI
+351 STVQDMNSVRQEI

-385 DVKYLCPKCSDTGI
+385 DVKYLCSKCSDTGI
-399 DENGRR
+399 DENGQR

>member
-1 MRFDKGKI
+1 M
-9 KDYYLFT
+9 
-16 TDVENVF
+16 
-23 INEYMTEAP
+23 
-32 GDYVKAYLYGL
+32 KAYLYGL

-49 MALKSALMA
+49 MELKSALMA
-58 EVLRMD
+58 EVLHMD

-79 VVEIREDEDDYTV
+79 VVAIEEEDDDYTV
-92 IFLNL
+92 VFLSL
-97 REQLYSGEQAALK
+97 REQLFSGEQGVERAIDM
-110 AASKPAEK
+110 SDEVMDED
-118 EEADVIGSGSEGDF
+118 EEF
-132 RKLTEAAE
+132 KRLTEAAE
-140 DMLGRPLNGKELQ
+140 DMLGRPLNGRELQ
-153 EIGSW
+153 EIDSW
-158 TKDLG
+158 TKELG
-163 VTDEVIYEAFDYCTE
+163 VPGEVIHEAFDYCVE
-178 IGKTG
+178 IGKPS

-190 VLAWAKEGLKTGDMV
+190 ILAWAKEGLTDRKMV
-205 KAYLEKTSERQ
+205 KEYLEKTSERQ
-216 GSYRRILNSLGLK
+216 GIYRRILNSLGLK
-229 RNITEAERRMVDSW
+229 RNVTEAEKRLVDSW
-243 MDEMHFSMDRILEA
+243 LDDMKFSPERILEA
-257 CEKAGFTQNPNLRY
+257 CEKAGFTQSPNLRY

-306 YLRSQAEKRAEG
+306 YLRNQAEKRAEG
-318 RRREVYDKLPEI
+318 RRQEVYNKLPEI

-340 SSRIS
+340 SSKIS

-351 STVSDMDSVKQEI
+351 STVQDMNSVRQEI

-399 DENGRR
+399 DENGQR
-405 CSCARER
+405 CSCTRER

>member
-1 MRFDKGKI
+1 MKFDKGKT

-16 TDVENVF
+16 TDVENVY

-32 GDYVKAYLYGL
+32 GEYVKAYLYGL

-49 MALKSALMA
+49 MELKSALMA
-58 EVLRMD
+58 EVLHMD

-79 VVEIREDEDDYTV
+79 VVAIEEDEEDYTV
-92 IFLNL
+92 IFLSL
-97 REQLYSGEQAALK
+97 REQLFSGEQGVDRAIEM
-110 AASKPAEK
+110 SDEVIDEG
-118 EEADVIGSGSEGDF
+118 EEL
-132 RKLTEAAE
+132 RNLTEAAE
-140 DMLGRPLNGKELQ
+140 DMLGRPLNGRELQ
-153 EIGSW
+153 EISSW
-158 TKDLG
+158 TNDLG
-163 VTDEVIYEAFDYCTE
+163 VTAEVIYEAFDYCSE
-178 IGKTG
+178 IGKTS

-190 VLAWAKEGLKTGDMV
+190 VLAWAKEGLTTREMV
-205 KAYLEKTSERQ
+205 KEYLEKTSERQ
-216 GSYRRILNSLGLK
+216 GVYRKILNSLGLK
-229 RNITEAERRMVDSW
+229 RNITEAEKRLVDSW
-243 MDEMHFSMDRILEA
+243 LDDMKFSLERILEA
-257 CEKAGFTQNPNLRY
+257 CEKAGFTQSPNLRY

-306 YLRSQAEKRAEG
+306 YLRNQAEKRAEG
-318 RRREVYDKLPEI
+318 RRQEVYNKLPEI

-340 SSRIS
+340 SSKIS

-351 STVSDMDSVKQEI
+351 STVQDMNTVRQEI

-399 DENGRR
+399 DENGQR

>member
-1 MRFDKGKI
+1 MKFDKGKT

-32 GDYVKAYLYGL
+32 GEYVKAYLYGL

-49 MALKSALMA
+49 MELKSALMA
-58 EVLRMD
+58 EVLHMD

-79 VVEIREDEDDYTV
+79 VVAIEEEDDDYTV
-92 IFLNL
+92 IFLSL
-97 REQLYSGEQAALK
+97 REQLFSGEQGVERAIDM
-110 AASKPAEK
+110 SDEVMDED
-118 EEADVIGSGSEGDF
+118 EEF
-132 RKLTEAAE
+132 KRLTEAAE
-140 DMLGRPLNGKELQ
+140 DMLGRPLNGRELQ
-153 EIGSW
+153 EIDSW
-158 TKDLG
+158 TKELG
-163 VTDEVIYEAFDYCTE
+163 VPGEVIHEAFDYCVE
-178 IGKTG
+178 IGKPS

-190 VLAWAKEGLKTGDMV
+190 ILAWAKEGLTDRKMV
-205 KAYLEKTSERQ
+205 KEYLEKTSERQ
-216 GSYRRILNSLGLK
+216 GIYRRILNSLGLK
-229 RNITEAERRMVDSW
+229 RNVTEAEKRLVDSW
-243 MDEMHFSMDRILEA
+243 LDDMKFSPERILEA
-257 CEKAGFTQNPNLRY
+257 CEKAGFTQSPNLRY

-306 YLRSQAEKRAEG
+306 YLRNQAEKRAEG
-318 RRREVYDKLPEI
+318 RRQEVYNKLPEI

-340 SSRIS
+340 SSKIS

-351 STVSDMDSVKQEI
+351 STVQDMNTVRQEI

-399 DENGRR
+399 DENGQR

>member
-1 MRFDKGKI
+1 MKFDKGKT

-16 TDVENVF
+16 TDVENVY

-32 GDYVKAYLYGL
+32 GEYVKAYLYGL

-49 MALKSALMA
+49 MELKSALMA
-58 EVLRMD
+58 EVLHMD

-79 VVEIREDEDDYTV
+79 VVAIEEEDDDYTV
-92 IFLNL
+92 VFLSL
-97 REQLYSGEQAALK
+97 REQLFSGEQGVERAIEM
-110 AASKPAEK
+110 SDEVIDED
-118 EEADVIGSGSEGDF
+118 EEF
-132 RKLTEAAE
+132 KRLTEAAE
-140 DMLGRPLNGKELQ
+140 DLLGRPLNGRELQ

-158 TKDLG
+158 TKELG
-163 VTDEVIYEAFDYCTE
+163 VPGEVIHEAFDYCVE
-178 IGKTG
+178 IGKPS

-190 VLAWAKEGLKTGDMV
+190 ILAWAKEGLTDRKMV
-205 KAYLEKTSERQ
+205 KEYLEKTSERQ
-216 GSYRRILNSLGLK
+216 GIYRRILNSLGLK
-229 RNITEAERRMVDSW
+229 RNVTEAEKRLVDSW
-243 MDEMHFSMDRILEA
+243 LDDMKFSPERILEA
-257 CEKAGFTQNPNLRY
+257 CEKAGFTQSPNLRY

-306 YLRSQAEKRAEG
+306 YLRNQAEKRAEG
-318 RRREVYDKLPEI
+318 RRQEVYNKLPEI

-340 SSRIS
+340 SSKIS

-351 STVSDMDSVKQEI
+351 STVQDMNSVRQEI

-399 DENGRR
+399 DENGQR
-405 CSCARER
+405 CSCTRER

>member
-1 MRFDKGKI
+1 MKFDKGKT

-32 GDYVKAYLYGL
+32 GEYVKAYLYGL

-49 MALKSALMA
+49 MELKSALMA
-58 EVLRMD
+58 EVLHMD

-79 VVEIREDEDDYTV
+79 VVAIEEEEDDYTV
-92 IFLNL
+92 VFLSL
-97 REQLYSGEQAALK
+97 REQLFSGEQGVERAIEM
-110 AASKPAEK
+110 SDEVIDEG
-118 EEADVIGSGSEGDF
+118 EEF
-132 RKLTEAAE
+132 KRLTEAAE
-140 DMLGRPLNGKELQ
+140 DLLGRPLNGRELQ

-158 TKDLG
+158 TKELG
-163 VTDEVIYEAFDYCTE
+163 VPVEVIYEAFDYCAE
-178 IGKTG
+178 IGKTS

-190 VLAWAKEGLKTGDMV
+190 ILAWAKEGLTNREMV
-205 KAYLEKTSERQ
+205 KEFLEKTSERQ
-216 GSYRRILNSLGLK
+216 GIYRKILNSLGLK
-229 RNITEAERRMVDSW
+229 RNVTEAEKRLVDSW
-243 MDEMHFSMDRILEA
+243 LDDMKFSLERILEA
-257 CEKAGFTQNPNLRY
+257 CEKAGFTQSPNLRY

-306 YLRSQAEKRAEG
+306 YLRNQAEKRAEG
-318 RRREVYDKLPEI
+318 RRQEVYNKLPEI

-340 SSRIS
+340 SSKIS

-351 STVSDMDSVKQEI
+351 STVQDMNTVRQEI

-399 DENGRR
+399 DENGQR

>member
-1 MRFDKGKI
+1 MKFDKGKT

-16 TDVENVF
+16 TDVENVY

-32 GDYVKAYLYGL
+32 GEYVKAYLYGL

-49 MALKSALMA
+49 MELKSALMA
-58 EVLRMD
+58 EVLHMD

-79 VVEIREDEDDYTV
+79 VVAIEEEDDDYTV
-92 IFLNL
+92 VFLSL
-97 REQLYSGEQAALK
+97 REQLFSGEQGVERAIEM
-110 AASKPAEK
+110 SDEVIDED
-118 EEADVIGSGSEGDF
+118 EEF
-132 RKLTEAAE
+132 KHLTEAAE
-140 DMLGRPLNGKELQ
+140 DLLGRPLNGRELQ

-158 TKDLG
+158 TRELG
-163 VTDEVIYEAFDYCTE
+163 VPGEVIYEAFDYCAE
-178 IGKTG
+178 IGKTS

-190 VLAWAKEGLKTGDMV
+190 ILAWAKEGLTNREMV
-205 KAYLEKTSERQ
+205 KEYLEKTSERQ
-216 GSYRRILNSLGLK
+216 GIYRKILNSLGLK
-229 RNITEAERRMVDSW
+229 RNVTEAEKRLVDSW
-243 MDEMHFSMDRILEA
+243 LDDMKFSLERILEA
-257 CEKAGFTQNPNLRY
+257 CEKAGFTQSPNLRY

-306 YLRSQAEKRAEG
+306 YLRNQAEKRAEG
-318 RRREVYDKLPEI
+318 RRQEVYNKLPEI

-340 SSRIS
+340 SSKIS

-351 STVSDMDSVKQEI
+351 STVQDMNTVRQEI

-399 DENGRR
+399 DENGQR
-405 CSCARER
+405 CSCTRER

>member
-1 MRFDKGKI
+1 MKFDKGKT

-16 TDVENVF
+16 TDVENVY

-32 GDYVKAYLYGL
+32 GEYVKAYLYGL

-49 MALKSALMA
+49 MELKSALMA
-58 EVLRMD
+58 EVLHMD
-64 EDRLREA
+64 EDRLRDA

-79 VVEIREDEDDYTV
+79 VVAIEEEDDDYTV
-92 IFLNL
+92 IFLSL
-97 REQLYSGEQAALK
+97 REQLFSGEQGVERAIEM
-110 AASKPAEK
+110 SDEVIDGD
-118 EEADVIGSGSEGDF
+118 EEF
-132 RKLTEAAE
+132 KRLTEAAE
-140 DMLGRPLNGKELQ
+140 DMLGRPLNGRELQ

-158 TKDLG
+158 TNELG
-163 VTDEVIYEAFDYCTE
+163 VSGEVIQEAFDYCIE
-178 IGKTG
+178 IGKPS

-190 VLAWAKEGLKTGDMV
+190 ILAWAKEGLTDREMV
-205 KAYLEKTSERQ
+205 KEYLEKTSERQ
-216 GSYRRILNSLGLK
+216 GIYRRILNSLGLK
-229 RNITEAERRMVDSW
+229 RNVTEAEKRLVDSW
-243 MDEMHFSMDRILEA
+243 LDDMKFSLERILEA
-257 CEKAGFTQNPNLRY
+257 CEKAGFTQSPNLRY

-306 YLRSQAEKRAEG
+306 YLRNQAEKRAEG
-318 RRREVYDKLPEI
+318 RRQEVYNKLPEI

-340 SSRIS
+340 SSKIS

-351 STVSDMDSVKQEI
+351 STVQDMNSVRQEI

-399 DENGRR
+399 DENGQR
-405 CSCARER
+405 CSCTRER